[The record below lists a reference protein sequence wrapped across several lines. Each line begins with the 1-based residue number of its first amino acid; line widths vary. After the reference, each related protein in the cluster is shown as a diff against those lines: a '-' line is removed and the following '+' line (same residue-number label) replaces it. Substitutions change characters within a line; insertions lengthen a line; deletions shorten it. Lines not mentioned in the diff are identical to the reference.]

1 MPESPISPTSPW
13 YHFSRE
19 GIGSLARREWMGETI
34 CAEDVER
41 VVAANPDAES
51 DERLGDFIARVAY
64 GEIEPR
70 PVRKG
75 RPSGRIARYFFVFE
89 HYYQTRLAEIREK
102 QACGEYPKPL
112 PSLLSPCEQA
122 AEDVARRYKLAGGRN
137 FSNQRSIE
145 IGKIREHVERS
156 HTFFVKERERHS

>member
-13 YHFSRE
+13 YHFSRD

-41 VVAANPDAES
+41 VVAANPDAAS
-51 DERLGDFIARVAY
+51 DERLGSFVGRVAC

-70 PVRKG
+70 KVHKG
-75 RPSGRIARYFFVFE
+75 RPLGSFACYFFLFE
-89 HYYQTRLAEIREK
+89 HYYQSRLAEIREK

-112 PSLLSPCEQA
+112 PSLLSPCEKA
-122 AEDVARRYKLAGGRN
+122 AEDVARRCKLAGGRN

-145 IGKIREHVERS
+145 IGKIRAHVERS
-156 HTFFVKERERHS
+156 RAFFVKERQRHS